1 MGLIPEL
8 ARVWETIRIPYA
20 KRWEAANQRAYD
32 WARRGRSSERAAWLQ
47 ALYCEAARADGYEY
61 AVTYFD
67 LVKCFEWVT
76 HRKVWDASRRWGFNP
91 ILMRV
96 VLKIYSMVRRIV
108 LDGCYTGGRAWKRG
122 IVAGSR
128 YAPLCLKMVIILE
141 LDELVYQFPWADTCL
156 FFDDLATATRGAGVR
171 GAL

>member
-1 MGLIPEL
+1 MASVLNAVERGAPWPTAQATILFYLMQKAAGGYRSLGLIPEL

-96 VLKIYSMVRRIV
+96 VLKIYSMVGRIV
-108 LDGCYTGGRAWKRG
+108 LDGCYTDGRHGSEASWRA
-122 IVAGSR
+122 AGTRRSASR
-128 YAPLCLKMVIILE
+128 
-141 LDELVYQFPWADTCL
+141 W
-156 FFDDLATATRGAGVR
+156 
-171 GAL
+171 